1 MLDLDLGPDTVT
13 HRPRSL
19 KAKCQWRE
27 LTTDRGISFEKAK
40 ERYDKAIEDG
50 RDAFWYKARRPQV
63 GMRNAQVREKE
74 EERERERDED
84 DVPMVFNFGDSHSH
98 WKMTNKSIHTDT

>member
-63 GMRNAQVREKE
+63 GMRNAQVGEKE
-74 EERERERDED
+74 EERERERERER
-84 DVPMVFNFGDSHSH
+84 VVRTMYQWYSILA
-98 WKMTNKSIHTDT
+98 TRIHTGK